1 MPLLQAKCTNCG
13 ADLKVDGSKD
23 AAICP
28 YCGSA
33 YIVEKTIANFYCSS
47 VGSINASV
55 VNIYGHEPK
64 KLTSANT
71 EKKTEVPEAKLMQ
84 PSQEFLQRL
93 AVVTSF
99 RRAVQYNLLLK
110 SDGTLGLTQFGNFGI
125 PTGEPWLINYRIFQ
139 WKNIKSFDVVVCT
152 KVDIEEPY
160 VYALTFD
167 GRCYADTRYIQDKRG
182 VIPQKTI
189 DSFETVRSWS
199 DIVQIS
205 RCDKGFVGLK
215 RDGSVIST
223 WNDQEL
229 ATWKNVKKLALPGA
243 LTKDGRVLAYG
254 VKDYEKKAYSQWTDI
269 VDIAGG
275 SNELRGLTKTGM
287 LIQPSINEPAQI
299 VYKGLFSLEHPDLNP
314 DGSFHLFG
322 TINTTVWGSIER
334 LGKGY
339 IASAHPYYLSQ
350 NGRVDMILG
359 DEIVRETAKDVVA
372 LICQIG
378 GGYWSRELFL
388 RTDGKL
394 YDPRNQ
400 VLPRQLLVGDPADYG
415 RKLSA
420 HVPDTLTKERLVTSY
435 NALISRYEGIKKSRG
450 LFGKKSDLNEKI
462 EFCKGCL
469 REIDK

>member
-160 VYALTFD
+160 VYAQMVAGKDAGRQGEAKNSWLTGTAAWNFVAISQYIL
-167 GRCYADTRYIQDKRG
+167 GIKADWD
-182 VIPQKTI
+182 
-189 DSFETVRSWS
+189 
-199 DIVQIS
+199 
-205 RCDKGFVGLK
+205 GLK
-215 RDGSVIST
+215 VDPSIPSSWDGFK
-223 WNDQEL
+223 
-229 ATWKNVKKLALPGA
+229 ATRKYRGA
-243 LTKDGRVLAYG
+243 TYEIDIQNPDHVEKG
-254 VKDYEKKAYSQWTDI
+254 VKSIT
-269 VDIAGG
+269 VDGNAV
-275 SNELRGLTKTGM
+275 E
-287 LIQPSINEPAQI
+287 
-299 VYKGLFSLEHPDLNP
+299 
-314 DGSFHLFG
+314 G
-322 TINTTVWGSIER
+322 T
-334 LGKGY
+334 
-339 IASAHPYYLSQ
+339 
-350 NGRVDMILG
+350 
-359 DEIVRETAKDVVA
+359 
-372 LICQIG
+372 
-378 GGYWSRELFL
+378 
-388 RTDGKL
+388 
-394 YDPRNQ
+394 
-400 VLPRQLLVGDPADYG
+400 VLPTFADGTHKVVVLLG
-415 RKLSA
+415 
-420 HVPDTLTKERLVTSY
+420 
-435 NALISRYEGIKKSRG
+435 
-450 LFGKKSDLNEKI
+450 
-462 EFCKGCL
+462 
-469 REIDK
+469 